1 MTVKIADLMAKRVIT
16 ARPHHSV
23 AHVRAMMEKNAIHS
37 VPVVGPDNE
46 ALGIITSTDLARR
59 LKETT
64 PINRVMTKDVTVVPA
79 YNDVSVAARIMR
91 KNKIHHVIVTHEK
104 SVVGMIS
111 SFDLLRLVEG
121 RRFVE
126 KNAPTSSKKKK
137 K

>member
-64 PINRVMTKDVTVVPA
+64 PVNRVMTKDVTVVPA